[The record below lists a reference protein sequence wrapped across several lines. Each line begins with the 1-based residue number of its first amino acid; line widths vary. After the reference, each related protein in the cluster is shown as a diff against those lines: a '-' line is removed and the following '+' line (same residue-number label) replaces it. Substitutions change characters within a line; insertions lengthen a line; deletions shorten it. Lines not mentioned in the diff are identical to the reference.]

1 MIRYVFS
8 FNLIRQKNDRTVKAK
23 SIQSSRNRSMAD
35 INNDFVGGG
44 VDDEFVE
51 EFEEEVEAG
60 EIVEQ
65 ELDDFQKAEA
75 ADIAKLLR
83 QHPEI
88 WIPYE
93 DQVKGQL
100 QIRVPDESGNEVKA
114 ILRDVATLDSKHVTY
129 PFITQYEKTKCISFR
144 ASQIEHG
151 AAPYIVVPEGVTDAY
166 QIAKMELEA
175 KRLPYILKRTL
186 PDGSFE
192 VWRLSDLVMF

>member
-1 MIRYVFS
+1 
-8 FNLIRQKNDRTVKAK
+8 
-23 SIQSSRNRSMAD
+23 MAD
-35 INNDFVGGG
+35 MNNDFVGGG
-44 VDDEFVE
+44 VDDDFVDEIEEEVEGEFVE
-51 EFEEEVEAG
+51 E
-60 EIVEQ
+60 Q
-65 ELDDFQKAEA
+65 DDFQKAEA
-75 ADIAKLLR
+75 ADVAKLLR

-100 QIRVPDESGNEVKA
+100 QIRPPEEPNKEVKA
-114 ILRDVATLDSKHVTY
+114 ILRDTTTLDSKHSTY
-129 PFITQYEKTKCISFR
+129 PFLTQYEKTKCISFR

-166 QIAKMELEA
+166 QIAKIELEA

-192 VWRLSDLVMF
+192 VWRMSDLLIF

>member
-1 MIRYVFS
+1 
-8 FNLIRQKNDRTVKAK
+8 
-23 SIQSSRNRSMAD
+23 MAD

-44 VDDEFVE
+44 VDEDYVE
-51 EFEEEVEAG
+51 DIEEEIDEDVVE
-60 EIVEQ
+60 

-75 ADIAKLLR
+75 ADVAKLLR

-100 QIRVPDESGNEVKA
+100 QIRVPDEPGKEFKA
-114 ILRDVATLDSKHVTY
+114 ILRDTSILDSKHSTY
-129 PFITQYEKTKCISFR
+129 PFMTQYEKTKCISFR
-144 ASQIEHG
+144 ASQLEHG

-166 QIAKMELEA
+166 IIAKMELEA

-192 VWRLSDLVMF
+192 VWRLSDLVLF

>member
-1 MIRYVFS
+1 M
-8 FNLIRQKNDRTVKAK
+8 
-23 SIQSSRNRSMAD
+23 
-35 INNDFVGGG
+35 NNDFVGGG
-44 VDDEFVE
+44 VDDDFVDEIEEEVEGEFVE
-51 EFEEEVEAG
+51 E
-60 EIVEQ
+60 Q
-65 ELDDFQKAEA
+65 DDFQKAEA
-75 ADIAKLLR
+75 ADVAKLLR

-100 QIRVPDESGNEVKA
+100 QIRPPEEPSKEVKA
-114 ILRDVATLDSKHVTY
+114 ILRDTTTLDSKHSTY
-129 PFITQYEKTKCISFR
+129 PFLTQYEKTKCISFR

-166 QIAKMELEA
+166 NIAKMELEA

-192 VWRLSDLVMF
+192 VWRMSDLLIF

>member
-1 MIRYVFS
+1 
-8 FNLIRQKNDRTVKAK
+8 
-23 SIQSSRNRSMAD
+23 MAD
-35 INNDFVGGG
+35 MNNDFVGGG
-44 VDDEFVE
+44 VDDDFVDEIEEEVEGEFVE
-51 EFEEEVEAG
+51 E
-60 EIVEQ
+60 Q
-65 ELDDFQKAEA
+65 DDFQKAEA
-75 ADIAKLLR
+75 ADVAKLLR

-100 QIRVPDESGNEVKA
+100 QIRPPEEPSKEVKA
-114 ILRDVATLDSKHVTY
+114 ILRDTTTLDSKHSTY
-129 PFITQYEKTKCISFR
+129 PFLTQYEKTKCISFR

-166 QIAKMELEA
+166 NIAKLELEA

-192 VWRLSDLVMF
+192 VWRMSDLLIF

>member
-1 MIRYVFS
+1 
-8 FNLIRQKNDRTVKAK
+8 
-23 SIQSSRNRSMAD
+23 MAD
-35 INNDFVGGG
+35 MNNDFVGGG
-44 VDDEFVE
+44 VDDDFVDEIEEEVEGEFVE
-51 EFEEEVEAG
+51 E
-60 EIVEQ
+60 Q
-65 ELDDFQKAEA
+65 DDFQKAEA
-75 ADIAKLLR
+75 ADVAKLLR

-100 QIRVPDESGNEVKA
+100 QIRPPEEPNKEVKA
-114 ILRDVATLDSKHVTY
+114 ILRNTTTLDSKHSTY
-129 PFITQYEKTKCISFR
+129 PFLTQYEKTKCISFR

-166 QIAKMELEA
+166 WIAKMELEA

-192 VWRLSDLVMF
+192 VWRLSDLLIF

>member
-1 MIRYVFS
+1 
-8 FNLIRQKNDRTVKAK
+8 
-23 SIQSSRNRSMAD
+23 MAD

-51 EFEEEVEAG
+51 EIEEEIDG
-60 EIVEQ
+60 DIVEEQ
-65 ELDDFQKAEA
+65 DEFQKAEA
-75 ADIAKLLR
+75 ADVAKLLR

-93 DQVKGQL
+93 DQVNGQL
-100 QIRVPDESGNEVKA
+100 LIRAPTEKGNEVKA
-114 ILRDVATLDSKHVTY
+114 ILRDTSFLDSKHSTY
-129 PFITQYEKTKCISFR
+129 PFLTQYEKTKCISFR
-144 ASQIEHG
+144 ASQLEHG

-166 QIAKMELEA
+166 RIAKMELEA

-192 VWRLSDLVMF
+192 VWRLSDLVLF

>member
-1 MIRYVFS
+1 
-8 FNLIRQKNDRTVKAK
+8 
-23 SIQSSRNRSMAD
+23 MAD

-44 VDDEFVE
+44 VDDDYVEDVE
-51 EFEEEVEAG
+51 EAIDED
-60 EIVEQ
+60 IVE

-75 ADIAKLLR
+75 ADVAKLLR

-100 QIRVPDESGNEVKA
+100 QIRVPDEPGKEFKA
-114 ILRDVATLDSKHVTY
+114 ALRDTTTLDSKHSTY
-129 PFITQYEKTKCISFR
+129 PFMTQYEKTKCISFR
-144 ASQIEHG
+144 ASQLEHG

-175 KRLPYILKRTL
+175 KRLPYIIKRTL
-186 PDGSFE
+186 PDGTFE
-192 VWRLSDLVMF
+192 VWRLSDLVLF

>member
-1 MIRYVFS
+1 M
-8 FNLIRQKNDRTVKAK
+8 
-23 SIQSSRNRSMAD
+23 
-35 INNDFVGGG
+35 NNDFVGGG
-44 VDDEFVE
+44 VDDDFVDEIEEEVEGEFVE
-51 EFEEEVEAG
+51 E
-60 EIVEQ
+60 Q
-65 ELDDFQKAEA
+65 DDFQKAEA
-75 ADIAKLLR
+75 ADVAKLLR

-100 QIRVPDESGNEVKA
+100 QIRPPEEPNKEVKA
-114 ILRDVATLDSKHVTY
+114 ILRNTTTLDSKHSTY
-129 PFITQYEKTKCISFR
+129 PFLTQYEKTKCISFR

-166 QIAKMELEA
+166 WIAKMELEA

-192 VWRLSDLVMF
+192 VWRLSDLLIF

>member
-1 MIRYVFS
+1 
-8 FNLIRQKNDRTVKAK
+8 
-23 SIQSSRNRSMAD
+23 MAD

-51 EFEEEVEAG
+51 EFEEEIEG
-60 EIVEQ
+60 EDLIEEQ
-65 ELDDFQKAEA
+65 DEFQKAEA
-75 ADIAKLLR
+75 ADVAKLLR

-100 QIRVPDESGNEVKA
+100 QIRVPDEQGKEVKA
-114 ILRDVATLDSKHVTY
+114 ILRDTSILDSKHVTY
-129 PFITQYEKTKCISFR
+129 PFLTQYEKTKCISFR

-166 QIAKMELEA
+166 HIAKMELES
-175 KRLPYILKRTL
+175 KRLPFILKRTL

-192 VWRLSDLVMF
+192 VWRLSDLVLF